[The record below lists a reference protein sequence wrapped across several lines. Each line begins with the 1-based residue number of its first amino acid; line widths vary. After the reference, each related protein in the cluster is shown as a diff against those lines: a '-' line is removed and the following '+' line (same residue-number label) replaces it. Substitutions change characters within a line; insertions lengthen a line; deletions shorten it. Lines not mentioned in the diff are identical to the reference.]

1 MEIVVGSDHGG
12 YGLKLKVR
20 EWLEGEEHKVKD
32 IGCHSRE
39 SCDYPDFA
47 EKTAK
52 VVARNDK
59 LGIVFC
65 GTGIGVC
72 MAANKVKGIRAA
84 LVYDAFTGRMARE
97 HNNANVL
104 CLGGRTT
111 EFEKAREAI
120 AAFLGAKFA
129 GERHGRRVKKIMDL
143 EK

>member
-12 YGLKLKVR
+12 FGLKQRVK
-20 EWLEGEEHKVKD
+20 EWLESEEHKVRD
-32 IGCHSRE
+32 VGCHSAE

-47 EKTAK
+47 EKAARA
-52 VVARNDK
+52 VAGTEK

-84 LVYDAFTGRMARE
+84 LVYDEFTGRMAKE

-104 CLGGRTT
+104 CLGGWTT

-120 AAFLGAKFA
+120 SAFLGAKFE
-129 GERHGRRVKKIMDL
+129 GGRHEARVKKIMDL